1 MMIEYIR
8 VAEDNA
14 TNAAETVDTDLYLVS
29 IAAFVLLGVSSS
41 CAYLDDHVCGLWMCV
56 GDCEEE

>member
-1 MMIEYIR
+1 MDIR
-8 VAEDNA
+8 VAEDDA

-29 IAAFVLLGVSSS
+29 IVAFVLSRVSSS

-56 GDCEEE
+56 RVL